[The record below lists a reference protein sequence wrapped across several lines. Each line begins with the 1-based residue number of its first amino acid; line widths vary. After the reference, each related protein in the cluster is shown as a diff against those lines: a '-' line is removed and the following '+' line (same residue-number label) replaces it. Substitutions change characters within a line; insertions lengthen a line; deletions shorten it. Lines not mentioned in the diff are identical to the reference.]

1 MPTVRSKWG
10 PVHVGQG
17 AISAIELVEDAVAIR
32 ANPEPVEPSDSQR
45 CVIQQRK
52 SSCLIIN
59 PEFQVLVSC
68 RRVDSANPR
77 RRLYGGMAAPDR
89 VAEGLSGASGPV
101 PKKVNPARSG
111 ARLIAIRRN
120 SDSRG
125 SGGSGTVQLT
135 IGH

>member
-1 MPTVRSKWG
+1 MWKPVMPTGRSKWG

-59 PEFQVLVSC
+59 QNSKSSSLADEWIRPTRAGVYMGGW
-68 RRVDSANPR
+68 
-77 RRLYGGMAAPDR
+77 RL
-89 VAEGLSGASGPV
+89 
-101 PKKVNPARSG
+101 
-111 ARLIAIRRN
+111 
-120 SDSRG
+120 
-125 SGGSGTVQLT
+125 
-135 IGH
+135 